1 MPELDD
7 IRIFAE
13 VVETGSL
20 TGAGARLGLSKSV
33 VSRRL
38 ARLED
43 ALGMPLVARTTRGL
57 SLTEAGSDF
66 RPHAERMIAEMQS
79 ARDTLSRQG
88 EATGRLRLSAPL
100 SFGTTHLAPMI
111 AELALRNPRLA
122 IDTSYTDRHVDLV
135 GEGYDAAVRLG
146 TLADSSL
153 IARRIA
159 PVAARLVASPAYLA
173 RAGVPRTP
181 ADLAGHE
188 SVPHNDQVWVF
199 VRDDRR
205 ETFRPRGRFTSDSG
219 QAELAA
225 VVAGL
230 GVAVMP
236 EFLVGPAVGRGE
248 LVTLLDDYEIP
259 RAGIYVVRPPP
270 AEPVP
275 MKVRVLVDLMVETFG
290 DWNPCGGAAGSA
302 ASPRA
307 ISRPGPAAGR

>member
-20 TGAGARLGLSKSV
+20 TRAGARLGLSKSV

-38 ARLED
+38 ARLEG

-181 ADLAGHE
+181 ADLAAARGACRTTTR
-188 SVPHNDQVWVF
+188 SG
-199 VRDDRR
+199 
-205 ETFRPRGRFTSDSG
+205 TSSATAGARPS
-219 QAELAA
+219 
-225 VVAGL
+225 
-230 GVAVMP
+230 
-236 EFLVGPAVGRGE
+236 GRGGGSPA
-248 LVTLLDDYEIP
+248 T
-259 RAGIYVVRPPP
+259 AGR
-270 AEPVP
+270 
-275 MKVRVLVDLMVETFG
+275 R
-290 DWNPCGGAAGSA
+290 S
-302 ASPRA
+302 
-307 ISRPGPAAGR
+307 SRPSSPGSGSR